1 MCVSRER
8 FSHDPLNSLLNRMDA
23 IHIPR
28 LTQLPEQTQT
38 IEFKT
43 LLKDLKTLTPVQG
56 HLTIAHRGN
65 FLEVSANAETIITLT
80 CHRCLQQ
87 FNHRLAI
94 EASELIW
101 LDEAAEQLDELPLD
115 RDLSMDDLV
124 ETLSP
129 NGYFDPNTW
138 LYEQLSLEI
147 PQRQLCEQSCTG
159 IEVSD
164 EIRNP
169 GIDQRW
175 ASLQALKSQLN

>member
-1 MCVSRER
+1 
-8 FSHDPLNSLLNRMDA
+8 MDA

-28 LTQLPEQTQT
+28 LTQTPGQNQT

-43 LLKDLKTLTPVQG
+43 FLKDLKTLTPVQG
-56 HLTIAHRGN
+56 QLTLSHRGN
-65 FLEVSANAETIITLT
+65 FLEVSARAETIVTLT

-87 FNHRLAI
+87 FNYRLEIAP
-94 EASELIW
+94 SELIW
-101 LDEAAEQLDELPLD
+101 LDETADQLDELPLD

-129 NGYFDPNTW
+129 NGYFDPETW

-159 IEVSD
+159 IEVAD
-164 EIRNP
+164 EIKNP

-175 ASLQALKSQLN
+175 ASLQSLKGRLSN

>member
-1 MCVSRER
+1 ME
-8 FSHDPLNSLLNRMDA
+8 A

-28 LTQLPEQTQT
+28 LLQCPQQTKT

-43 LLKDLKTLTPVQG
+43 FLKNLKTLTPVQG
-56 HLTIAHRGN
+56 WIKVTHQGN
-65 FLEVSANAETIITLT
+65 FLEISAKAETIVTLT

-94 EASELIW
+94 EPSELIW
-101 LDEAAEQLDELPLD
+101 LDETADQLDELPLD

-129 NGYFDPNTW
+129 HGYFDPEAW

-147 PQRQLCEQSCTG
+147 PQRQLCEQDCGG
-159 IEVSD
+159 IEVADDIKS
-164 EIRNP
+164 P

-175 ASLQALKSQLN
+175 AALQALKGHLN

>member
-1 MCVSRER
+1 ME
-8 FSHDPLNSLLNRMDA
+8 A

-28 LTQLPEQTQT
+28 LTQCPEQTQK

-56 HLTIAHRGN
+56 LLKVSHRGN
-65 FLEVSANAETIITLT
+65 FLEVSAKAETIVTLT

-94 EASELIW
+94 EPSELIW
-101 LDEAAEQLDELPLD
+101 LDDKADQLEELPLD
-115 RDLSMDDLV
+115 QDLSMDDLV
-124 ETLSP
+124 ETLPP
-129 NGYFDPNTW
+129 NGYFDPETW

-147 PQRQLCEQSCTG
+147 PQRQLCEQDCAG
-159 IEVSD
+159 IEVAD
-164 EIRNP
+164 DLKNP

>member
-1 MCVSRER
+1 ME
-8 FSHDPLNSLLNRMDA
+8 A

-28 LTQLPEQTQT
+28 LIQYPEHTKT

-56 HLTIAHRGN
+56 WIKITHQGN
-65 FLEVSANAETIITLT
+65 FLEISAKAEAIVTLT

-94 EASELIW
+94 EPSEMIW
-101 LDEAAEQLDELPLD
+101 LDENADQLDELPLD
-115 RDLSMDDLV
+115 KELSMDDLV

-129 NGYFDPNTW
+129 NGYFAPETW

-147 PQRQLCEQSCTG
+147 PQRQLCEQDCPG
-159 IEVSD
+159 IEVAD
-164 EIRNP
+164 EIKNP
-169 GIDQRW
+169 GIDSRW
-175 ASLQALKSQLN
+175 AALQAFKGHLN

>member
-1 MCVSRER
+1 
-8 FSHDPLNSLLNRMDA
+8 MDA

-28 LTQLPEQTQT
+28 LLQFPEHSKT

-56 HLTIAHRGN
+56 WLKITHQGN
-65 FLEVSANAETIITLT
+65 FLEISAKAETIVTLT

-94 EASELIW
+94 APSELIW
-101 LDEAAEQLDELPLD
+101 LDEAADQVDELPLD

-124 ETLSP
+124 ETLP
-129 NGYFDPNTW
+129 PHGYFDPATW
-138 LYEQLSLEI
+138 LFEQLSLEI
-147 PQRQLCEQSCTG
+147 PQRQLCEQDCVG

-164 EIRNP
+164 DIKSP
-169 GIDQRW
+169 GVDQRW
-175 ASLQALKSQLN
+175 AALQALKGHLN

>member
-1 MCVSRER
+1 ME
-8 FSHDPLNSLLNRMDA
+8 A

-28 LTQLPEQTQT
+28 LIHCPEHTKT
-38 IEFKT
+38 LEFKT

-56 HLTIAHRGN
+56 WIKITHQGN
-65 FLEVSANAETIITLT
+65 FLEISAKAETIVTLT

-94 EASELIW
+94 EPSEMIW
-101 LDEAAEQLDELPLD
+101 LDETTDQVEELPLD

-124 ETLSP
+124 EALPP
-129 NGYFDPNTW
+129 NGYFDPEIW
-138 LYEQLSLEI
+138 LYEQFSLEI
-147 PQRQLCEQSCTG
+147 PQRQLCEQDCRG

-164 EIRNP
+164 DIINP

-175 ASLQALKSQLN
+175 AALQALKGHLN